1 MADQDEYVLICA
13 PNKAGEHFIKILKCK
28 GYKIAGIANNAAEK
42 SRLEELGVELNIVV
56 DTRHEN
62 TWFRPSFPVG
72 EVYLFESSVALCCR
86 YVQMCRTWTTK
97 SIFVITSSMKP
108 RLVYKGLGASQVIYS
123 HSGNVSYLAD
133 KSASQG

>member
-13 PNKAGEHFIKILKCK
+13 PNKAGEHFIRTLKCK

-42 SRLEELGVELNIVV
+42 KRLEELGVEVNLVV

-62 TWFRPSFPVG
+62 TWFRPAFPVG
-72 EVYLFESSVALCCR
+72 QVYLFESSVALCCR

-97 SIFVITSSMKP
+97 SIFVITSSLKP
-108 RLVYKGLGASQVIYS
+108 RLVYKGLGVSQVIYS
-123 HSGNVSYLAD
+123 HSGNVAYLAE
-133 KSASQG
+133 SPASRG